1 MKDIKFRAWHKTEEV
16 MFEVGGLSNIDYEI
30 ESPYRYVT
38 VAGKDAGKVYE
49 TPAQIQS
56 VHLMQYTGLKDKNGV
71 EIYEGD
77 LLRVP
82 SMRQYEDTTYICY
95 EVFWHDNNSCEHHI
109 GWQMNRMHLQ
119 GNSAGGYGSPQFKP
133 AVTAQFAVIG
143 NIYESPEL
151 LK

>member
-16 MFEVGGLSNIDYEI
+16 MFEVGALSNIDYEI

-38 VAGKDAGKVYE
+38 IAGKDAGKIYE
-49 TPAQIQS
+49 SPAQIQS

-77 LLRVP
+77 IVLNMTTKMVVIWQQEDAGFWLDFDDGNQSVGMHY
-82 SMRQYEDTTYICY
+82 SIEYE
-95 EVFWHDNNSCEHHI
+95 
-109 GWQMNRMHLQ
+109 
-119 GNSAGGYGSPQFKP
+119 
-133 AVTAQFAVIG
+133 VIG